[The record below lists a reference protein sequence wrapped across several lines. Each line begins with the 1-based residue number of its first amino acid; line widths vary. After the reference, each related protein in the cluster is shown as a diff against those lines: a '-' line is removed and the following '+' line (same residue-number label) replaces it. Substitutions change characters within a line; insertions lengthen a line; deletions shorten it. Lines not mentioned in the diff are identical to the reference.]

1 MWGGSA
7 VTAAMVVAEFIEM
20 GISTVMK
27 AAMSRG
33 MSQFVYMFYSN
44 ALALF
49 ILIPSSFIYYRN
61 RPLPKITGSIICRI
75 LFQAIL
81 SCGLQITMNTGVKY
95 GSPTLYAAM
104 TDLTPAFTFL
114 IAVICRMEKLELRL
128 QSSQAK
134 SIGTIVSV
142 GGALFVTLYKGQ
154 PIALSLGLETTSSLH
169 GPLLGIISS
178 NWILGGILCAAS
190 ALILALLLVV
200 QTWILEDYPAE
211 LMVTCITCSFVTVL
225 SAIVALIVDNNLN
238 AWILKPDV
246 GLIAI
251 VCSAILGVTIR
262 SVIYAWACRK
272 EGPLFTAMFKPLGMI
287 IAIILGVSFL
297 GDSLYFG
304 SVIGG
309 IIISIGFYTVIWGK
323 AQEDKMSEDE
333 TNVNYDSSFSPK
345 VPLLQNKNEDNV

>member
-7 VTAAMVVAEFIEM
+7 VTVAMVIAEFIEM

-61 RPLPKITGSIICRI
+61 RPLPKITGSIISRI
-75 LFQAIL
+75 LFQAML

-114 IAVICRMEKLELRL
+114 IAVICRIEKLELRL

-134 SIGTIVSV
+134 LIGTIVSV

-154 PIALSLGLETTSSLH
+154 PIALSLGLETSSLH
-169 GPLLGIISS
+169 GPLLRIIAS
-178 NWILGGILCAAS
+178 NWVLGGILCAAS
-190 ALILALLLVV
+190 AMILALLLVV

-211 LMVTCITCSFVTVL
+211 LMVTCITCSFVTML
-225 SAIVALIVDNNLN
+225 SAIVAVIADNNLN
-238 AWILKPDV
+238 AWILKPDI

-251 VCSAILGVTIR
+251 LCSAILGVTIR
-262 SVIYAWACRK
+262 SVICAWACRK
-272 EGPLFTAMFKPLGMI
+272 EGALFTAMFKPLGMI

-309 IIISIGFYTVIWGK
+309 IIISLGFYTVIWGK
-323 AQEDKMSEDE
+323 AQEDKMDEDE
-333 TNVNYDSSFSPK
+333 KDENYDSSCSPK
-345 VPLLQNKNEDNV
+345 VPLLKNKNEDNV